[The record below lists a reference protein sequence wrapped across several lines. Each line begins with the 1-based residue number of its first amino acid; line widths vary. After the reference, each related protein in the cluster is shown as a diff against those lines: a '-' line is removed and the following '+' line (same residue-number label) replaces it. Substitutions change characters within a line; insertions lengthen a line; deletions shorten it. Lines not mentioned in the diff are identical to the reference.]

1 MAGKKWTKEEEEML
15 MDNWGKLS
23 IETIAKRINRTVDA
37 VELKGRRLQLG
48 WQMTAYSTTE
58 VSNILGINY
67 RTVYNY
73 MKTGI
78 IEAKRDKTK
87 MKRYFSTKEQ
97 IMKFMREHQDL
108 WDTRKININ
117 LYNQKPKWY
126 LEKEKADKEKNI
138 KSMKRYS
145 DLEIKI
151 VIDRYRRGYTY
162 EEIALEVG
170 RTSSSVY
177 KKIRDMD
184 FGRNYNFK
192 I

>member
-87 MKRYFSTKEQ
+87 MKRYFSTEKQ

-117 LYNQKPKWY
+117 LYNQKPEWY

-151 VIDRYRRGYTY
+151 VIDRYRRGYAY

-184 FGRNYNFK
+184 FGRNYNF
-192 I
+192 